1 MVGGLLRRHHQSDSF
16 LVICGPKKSLH
27 ILMNGL
33 LGALIGALIFLIIV
47 LDHPFSGWFKVSSGP
62 FEISYQQLMK

>member
-1 MVGGLLRRHHQSDSF
+1 MGGLF
-16 LVICGPKKSLH
+16 GALVNLTLSWLFVVRNVSLH

-47 LDHPFSGWFKVSSGP
+47 LDYPFRGWFKVSSEA